1 MKQEHWYVARGLTQN
16 VAFVIVFW
24 MVRCT
29 LSPASLLCGERR
41 SPSFVTDDN
50 GQTLS
55 AATTLRRG
63 FREATG
69 ATTYPRILRVAT
81 QARIH
86 HWAPSLDRAEA
97 ETQALGKAGGQ
108 QILKSPKGRQVTM
121 VKGAR
126 GRAVNAVRKLYYSE
140 SRGAEE
146 MARWG
151 KGMSQP

>member
-29 LSPASLLCGERR
+29 LSPSSLLCGERL
-41 SPSFVTDDN
+41 SPRFVTDDN

-69 ATTYPRILRVAT
+69 ATTHPRILRVAT

-121 VKGAR
+121 VKRAR

-146 MARWG
+146 MVRRG